1 MHIFGNS
8 AFVTGDLAFYTTV
21 LGKPNMSPCWCTWC
35 MLSKVQ
41 WSASDHV
48 AGAEWTIQKNFAI
61 RHEVETNHTPERPD
75 TIFGCTNKPL
85 FDAVPIENYIINVLH
100 IVIGIGNSLVDI
112 LFDWVDWRI
121 EKLTPAEVSN
131 RNAVMYA
138 EVKVIQAKE
147 KYDHWVQNEG
157 VLLASK
163 IAEKK
168 DYRSSYLLR

>member
-1 MHIFGNS
+1 
-8 AFVTGDLAFYTTV
+8 
-21 LGKPNMSPCWCTWC
+21 
-35 MLSKVQ
+35 
-41 WSASDHV
+41 
-48 AGAEWTIQKNFAI
+48 
-61 RHEVETNHTPERPD
+61 
-75 TIFGCTNKPL
+75 
-85 FDAVPIENYIINVLH
+85 
-100 IVIGIGNSLVDI
+100 VDI
-112 LFDWVDWRI
+112 LFAWVEWRI

-168 DYRSSYLLR
+168 RLQKQLSAKVVFLKFYSSKFFLGVKLFLLKHYIFLFLYV